1 MTAADSTT
9 ANPILSDLERTIRR
23 QVLKF
28 HVGQTIF
35 CPECQ
40 SIMDVRRAVEV
51 DYETPDGTVVHSS
64 IRCVDCFD
72 RNPPAEGIGVTRKVN
87 DGRVLFPPPAP
98 RVRSTAP
105 RVAKKEPVPGATY
118 LVKHSSGEVPFRYIR
133 KVDRSYGR
141 GQRALWHFAG
151 VNLKTGREI
160 ELKSRARFIREIPVT
175 EALTMSGRVAGP
187 R

>member
-1 MTAADSTT
+1 MAEV
-9 ANPILSDLERTIRR
+9 NPILSDLERTIRR

-28 HVGQTIF
+28 HVGQAIF

-40 SIMDVRRAVEV
+40 SVMDVRRAVEV
-51 DYETPDGTVVHSS
+51 DYEAPNGTVVHSS
-64 IRCVDCFD
+64 IRCTDCFD
-72 RNPPAEGIGVTRKVN
+72 KNPPAEGIGITRKVN

-98 RVRSTAP
+98 RIKTARSP
-105 RVAKKEPVPGATY
+105 KKAEPVPGLTY
-118 LVKHSSGEVPFRYIR
+118 LVRHSSGEVPFRYIR

-141 GQRALWHFAG
+141 GQRALWHFTG

-160 ELKSRARFIREIPVT
+160 ELKSRTRFIRELPVA